1 MAKRTLG
8 QREAEQLRL
17 ALQFAA
23 LDALMGS
30 RRWQPGEL
38 VFQGGTSLH
47 LVHGSPRF
55 SESLDFLVL
64 KDLRLNRL
72 ATQLRAQLGEL
83 PWAPPDLQLS
93 VKPARDDARNSYSL
107 AVILSGPE
115 VIGSVRVNLEIWRTP
130 AETLEPLSVQT
141 SSTAPTLQPTMARPF
156 RALNLLSAFLGRC
169 PRLTCAALSGR

>member
-1 MAKRTLG
+1 MTKRTLE

-38 VFQGGTSLH
+38 VFRGGTSLH

-55 SESLDFLVL
+55 SEDLDFLVSN
-64 KDLRLNRL
+64 DLRLNQL
-72 ATQLRAQLGEL
+72 ATQLRTQLGDL

-93 VKPARDDARNSYSL
+93 VKPARTMCA
-107 AVILSGPE
+107 
-115 VIGSVRVNLEIWRTP
+115 TP
-130 AETLEPLSVQT
+130 TPS
-141 SSTAPTLQPTMARPF
+141 P
-156 RALNLLSAFLGRC
+156 
-169 PRLTCAALSGR
+169 